1 MTANPAETAG
11 GPGEAGPG
19 GGPTILRMLL
29 GQHLKRLRE
38 AAAVSREDAGWE
50 IRASESKISRMEGG
64 KVGYKERDI
73 ADLLSLYGVD
83 DSEERERLLALAR
96 EANAQG

>member
-1 MTANPAETAG
+1 
-11 GPGEAGPG
+11 
-19 GGPTILRMLL
+19 MLL

-73 ADLLSLYGVD
+73 ADLLSL
-83 DSEERERLLALAR
+83 
-96 EANAQG
+96 